1 MNPESSRRIAKNVLP
16 GILVLFGVAG
26 IVLAISFK
34 SEPQTSAPVFEPP
47 VVRVQEMRFQSW
59 QYVVQAYGSVAPRSE
74 SNLIPQV
81 SGAVVWVSPSLVSG
95 GFFEEGEALL
105 RVDPSDY
112 EVNLEMALA
121 AVTRGKS
128 EHARAN
134 KELKRQQRLA
144 RSSVASDAAYDDAV
158 NREVV
163 AGAALRESRARLLQA
178 ERDLERTTIVAPY
191 AGRVR
196 SEEVDVGQFVSRGD
210 LLAKVYAVDF
220 AEVRLPIPDAE
231 LQYLDLPLHFHTDDQ
246 GPLVR
251 LSARFAGKER
261 EWSGRVVRTEG
272 EIDAKSRMIH
282 VVAQVDDPYR
292 MMSDDESSAAP
303 LAVGLFVEA
312 QIMGRTVSEVMLV
325 PRRAFRGG
333 DRVLVVSPDHRM
345 RYRTVEVLRWE
356 RDVAIVGSGLLDGEL
371 VCVSLIQAVVDGMRV
386 RVADE
391 QTDVAAARLNR

>member
-26 IVLAISFK
+26 IVLATSFK

-47 VVRVQEMRFQSW
+47 VVRVQEMRSQSW

-105 RVDPSDY
+105 RIDPSDY

-163 AGAALRESRARLLQA
+163 AGANLRESRARLLQA

-282 VVAQVDDPYR
+282 VAQVDDPYR